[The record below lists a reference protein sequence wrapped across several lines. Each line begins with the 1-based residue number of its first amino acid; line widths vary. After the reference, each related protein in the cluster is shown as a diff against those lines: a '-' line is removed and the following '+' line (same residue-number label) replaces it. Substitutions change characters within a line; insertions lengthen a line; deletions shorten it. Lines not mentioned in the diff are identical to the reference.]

1 MPLPAQVALM
11 VHLLPNPLQ
20 GASFWRSAT
29 ALDQLPPDHGSEVAF
44 AGRSNAGKS
53 SALNTLTGQR
63 GLARVS
69 KTPGRT
75 QELLFFRI
83 DDERRLVDL
92 PGYGYAATSAARRRD
107 WGEVIPAY
115 FATRQS
121 LRGLLLFMDIRHPL
135 QAGDRQLLE
144 VAARL
149 HLPVQPVL
157 TKADKLARGA
167 LHKALRDVGK
177 ELAALFTVLPP
188 LPMSNLSGDG
198 AAAVRD
204 QIATWLDGGATD

>member
-1 MPLPAQVALM
+1 MDSE
-11 VHLLPNPLQ
+11 PNPLQ

-29 ALDQLPPDHGSEVAF
+29 ALDQLPPDEGAEVAF

-63 GLARVS
+63 SLARVS

-83 DDERRLVDL
+83 DDGRRLVDL

-115 FATRQS
+115 FATRRS

-135 QAGDRQLLE
+135 QAGDRQL
-144 VAARL
+144 VQAAAEL
-149 HLPVQPVL
+149 DLPVQPVL
-157 TKADKLARGA
+157 TKADKLGRGA
-167 LHKALRDVGK
+167 LHKALREVAR
-177 ELAALFTVLPP
+177 ELAALYSVRPP
-188 LPMSNLSGDG
+188 LALSNLNGDG
-198 AAAVRD
+198 APAVRELV
-204 QIATWLDGGATD
+204 QAWLDGSADDYPGAVTAT

>member
-1 MPLPAQVALM
+1 MDAE
-11 VHLLPNPLQ
+11 PNPLQ
-20 GASFWRSAT
+20 GARFWRSAT
-29 ALDQLPPDHGSEVAF
+29 ALDQLPADEGAEVAF

-63 GLARVS
+63 ALARVS

-83 DDERRLVDL
+83 DDARRLVDL

-107 WGEVIPAY
+107 WGEVIPDY
-115 FATRQS
+115 FATRHS

-135 QAGDRQLLE
+135 QAGDRQLIQ
-144 VAARL
+144 AAAEL
-149 HLPVQPVL
+149 ALPVQPVL

-167 LHKALRDVGK
+167 LHKALREVAR
-177 ELAALFTVLPP
+177 ELAALYSVLPP
-188 LPMSNLSGDG
+188 LPLSNLHGDG
-198 AAAVRD
+198 AEAIRARV
-204 QIATWLDGGATD
+204 QAWLTATVTAS

>member
-1 MPLPAQVALM
+1 MTDSLS
-11 VHLLPNPLQ
+11 NPLN
-20 GASFWRSAT
+20 GARFWRSAT
-29 ALDQLPPDHGSEVAF
+29 TLDHLPPDEGAEVAF

-63 GLARVS
+63 SLARVS

-83 DDERRLVDL
+83 DDARRLVDL

-107 WGEVIPAY
+107 WGEVIPDY
-115 FATRQS
+115 FATRRS

-135 QAGDRQLLE
+135 QAGDRQLIQ
-144 VAARL
+144 AAAEL
-149 HLPVQPVL
+149 DLPVQPVL

-167 LHKALRDVGK
+167 LHKALREVAK
-177 ELAALFTVLPP
+177 ELAGLYSVLPP
-188 LPMSNLSGDG
+188 LPLSNLNGDG
-198 AAAVRD
+198 AQAIRELVR
-204 QIATWLDGGATD
+204 AWLDGSAAETAGAVTAP

>member
-1 MPLPAQVALM
+1 MPDSP
-11 VHLLPNPLQ
+11 PNPLQ
-20 GASFWRSAT
+20 GAEFWRSAT
-29 ALDQLPPDHGSEVAF
+29 ALDQLPPDEGSEVAF

-107 WGEVIPAY
+107 WGEVIPDF

-121 LRGLLLFMDIRHPL
+121 LRGLLLFMDVRHPL
-135 QAGDRQLLE
+135 QAGDRQLIQL
-144 VAARL
+144 AAQL
-149 HLPVQPVL
+149 GLPVQPVL

-167 LHKALRDVGK
+167 LLQALRTVGK
-177 ELAALFTVLPP
+177 ELAALYSVLPP
-188 LPMSNLSGDG
+188 LPLSNLNGDG
-198 AAAVRD
+198 VHALRERIAA
-204 QIATWLDGGATD
+204 WLEGEVPDRPGLVTAS